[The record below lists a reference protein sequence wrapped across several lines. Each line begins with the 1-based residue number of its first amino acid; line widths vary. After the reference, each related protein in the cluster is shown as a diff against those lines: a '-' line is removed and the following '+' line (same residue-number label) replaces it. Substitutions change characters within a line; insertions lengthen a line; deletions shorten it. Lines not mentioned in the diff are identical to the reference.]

1 MLVDYPSG
9 VIMSP
14 TVTTC
19 EVTNSITLPV
29 PDTGSAQTGWDGSI
43 LAINAFN
50 SSDSS
55 TGQGYGQDT
64 LQVMPFSTGNTL
76 PAGSAASLDMDAT
89 MPGTTTE
96 MTLYDLIF
104 AQPTNLFPAGQAS
117 AMDLFGA
124 YAPITIDS
132 ASSGSC
138 ANAWL
143 FYQNIMAFP
152 SSTVAVQFQQVLN
165 ATYSSAT
172 SSSSIDSAVNAFFA
186 GTEGY
191 QNVTFDN
198 WVAVSSYLNA
208 FAFAWA
214 NFAASYTYY
223 MYQSSGQQSSGGT
236 PAAATAAGAVTL
248 TQSASGPNPASL
260 TDPNGGYSVQY
271 TPSGGS
277 PVALTFSASQ
287 FVSATDE
294 DFPLIAVQCSY
305 MQLSQFTGN
314 ANDAATLVPVL
325 CGSVNGQQMIGL
337 NYQIPADNPGLLTQ
351 IQEGIQDFFNAG
363 GITDFMQITGFVMG
377 LKLLYDGLAYLRQ
390 QFNGAEQENDGADPD
405 EDQVEE
411 AQSDTDEAM
420 SESEESQQ
428 EVANRLGEGEV
439 EVVSPDDLDSVQS
452 DLTDDQ
458 ELVDEEEEGEAE
470 EDALGAQADQI
481 EDNAAVSVDS
491 TLETDAETVDS
502 DMASEVSAES
512 SGNISDLDST
522 NATVGS
528 SIATTSESL
537 DELDAEDASEMSGS
551 EEASVAS
558 SEAAETDAEEDEE
571 ADEEAAEDEAAGDDD
586 DDLEDDDDL
595 DV

>member
-1 MLVDYPSG
+1 
-9 VIMSP
+9 
-14 TVTTC
+14 
-19 EVTNSITLPV
+19 
-29 PDTGSAQTGWDGSI
+29 
-43 LAINAFN
+43 
-50 SSDSS
+50 
-55 TGQGYGQDT
+55 
-64 LQVMPFSTGNTL
+64 MPFSTGNTL
-76 PAGSAASLDMDAT
+76 PAGGVATLAMDAT
-89 MPGTTTE
+89 MPGTTTV

-104 AQPTNLFPAGQAS
+104 AQPNNLFPAGQAS
-117 AMDLFGA
+117 AMDLFGT

-172 SSSSIDSAVNAFFA
+172 SSSNIDSAVNAFFA
-186 GTEGY
+186 GTDGY
-191 QNVTFDN
+191 QNVTFNN

-223 MYQSSGQQSSGGT
+223 MYQSSAQQSSGGT
-236 PAAATAAGAVTL
+236 PAAATAAGTVSL
-248 TQSASGPNPASL
+248 TQSASASNPASL
-260 TDPNGGYSVQY
+260 TDPNGGYTVAY

-277 PVALTFSASQ
+277 ATPLTFSAGQ
-287 FVSATDE
+287 FVSATDQ

-325 CGSVNGQQMIGL
+325 CGTVNGQQMIGL

-363 GITDFMQITGFVMG
+363 GIQDFMQITGFVMG

-390 QFNGAEQENDGADPD
+390 QFNGAEQENDGANPND
-405 EDQVEE
+405 EQVEE
-411 AQSDTDEAM
+411 AQSDTDETV
-420 SESEESQQ
+420 SESEASQQ
-428 EVANRLGEGEV
+428 DVANRLGEGEV
-439 EVVSPDDLDSVQS
+439 TVVSQDDLDSVQS
-452 DLTDDQ
+452 ALTDDQ

-470 EDALGAQADQI
+470 EDALDAEGDEI
-481 EDNAAVSVDS
+481 EDEAAVSVNS
-491 TLETDAETVDS
+491 TLESDAATVDS

-512 SGNISDLDST
+512 SGSVSDLAST

-537 DELDAEDASEMSGS
+537 DELDASDASEMSSS
-551 EEASVAS
+551 EGASVAS
-558 SEAAETDAEEDEE
+558 SETAESEAEEDEE
-571 ADEEAAEDEAAGDDD
+571 ADAAAEEDEAAGDDD
-586 DDLEDDDDL
+586 EDL
-595 DV
+595 DDEDLDA

>member
-1 MLVDYPSG
+1 
-9 VIMSP
+9 
-14 TVTTC
+14 
-19 EVTNSITLPV
+19 
-29 PDTGSAQTGWDGSI
+29 
-43 LAINAFN
+43 
-50 SSDSS
+50 
-55 TGQGYGQDT
+55 
-64 LQVMPFSTGNTL
+64 MPFSTGNTL
-76 PAGSAASLDMDAT
+76 PAGSSGSLDMDAT

-104 AQPTNLFPAGQAS
+104 AQPNNLFPAGQAS
-117 AMDLFGA
+117 AMDLFGT

-191 QNVTFDN
+191 QNVTFTD

-236 PAAATAAGAVTL
+236 PAAATAAGVVTL
-248 TQSASGPNPASL
+248 TQSASAPNPASL
-260 TDPNGGYSVQY
+260 TDPNGGYTVVY

-277 PVALTFSASQ
+277 AAALTFSVGQ

-325 CGSVNGQQMIGL
+325 CGTVNGQQMIGL

-363 GITDFMQITGFVMG
+363 GIKDFMEITGFLMG

-390 QFNGAEQENDGADPD
+390 QFNGAEQENDGANPD
-405 EDQVEE
+405 EEQVDD
-411 AQSDTDEAM
+411 AQSDTDETVSA
-420 SESEESQQ
+420 SEESQQ
-428 EVANRLGEGEV
+428 DVANRLGADEV
-439 EVVSPDDLDSVQS
+439 SVVTQENLSSAQS
-452 DLTDDQ
+452 SLTGDQ
-458 ELVDEEEEGEAE
+458 EMVDEEEEGEAN
-470 EDALGAQADQI
+470 EDALDAQIVQVQN
-481 EDNAAVSVDS
+481 NAEVSVDP

-502 DMASEVSAES
+502 DMASEVDAEES
-512 SGNISDLDST
+512 DNESDLDST

-551 EEASVAS
+551 EEASVAA
-558 SEAAETDAEEDEE
+558 SEEAEDDAESDEE
-571 ADEEAAEDEAAGDDD
+571 ADAAAEEDEAAGDD
-586 DDLEDDDDL
+586 EDDMDDL
-595 DV
+595 DDLDG